1 MKSHES
7 FLEERPLITLTISV
21 LLSVILFFTSIEA
34 GQHIGDALWDDY
46 LYILNSYKDFNV

>member
-34 GQHIGDALWDDY
+34 GQHIGDALWG
-46 LYILNSYKDFNV
+46 